1 MTTPALATQ
10 FASHARLVS
19 RRSLIFSFAAAAPA
33 VLMLTS
39 ARAQGDVWREY
50 RPADLPFRIEFPGAP
65 EVETKE
71 NEYKDDYWIKS
82 VDAQLDY
89 AEVLLGVYWMQYRHD
104 RSIELETRAWR
115 KGMEMVGT
123 PVTREEPLVMSG
135 FPAREFISQSD
146 NAANSIARKVVMAK
160 ETILVS
166 AVGDA
171 SIHRSADVRRF
182 FDSFRLLR
190 SAP

>member
-1 MTTPALATQ
+1 MTRSKLTIGM
-10 FASHARLVS
+10 S

-33 VLMLTS
+33 VLLLTS

-65 EVETKE
+65 KVETEE
-71 NEYKDDYWIKS
+71 NEYKDEDWIKS

-89 AEVLLGVYWMQYRHD
+89 GKQVLLGVSWMQYRHD
-104 RSIELETRAWR
+104 RSIEFETRAWR
-115 KGMEMVGT
+115 KGMEVIGG

-146 NAANSIARKVVMAK
+146 NAINSIERKVVMAK
-160 ETILVS
+160 ETISVS
-166 AVGDA
+166 AIGDD

-182 FDSFRLLR
+182 FDSFKLLR